1 MSAPI
6 IAYPDFSKPFILD
19 TDASNVGKGAIL
31 SQIQDSGT
39 ESVVAYASRSLSR
52 QEQKYCVKHKELLA
66 VVEFTHY
73 FRPYLLGRYFT
84 LRTDRGSLVWMQN
97 FKEPEGQLA
106 RWLEKLQEYDF
117 AVLHRQGLNTPMR
130 THCQEFRAGN
140 AGGAICVEKKL
151 MTCIQ

>member
-1 MSAPI
+1 MIAKPLQRLTEKKNAPFDWTTACQKAFDDLRKCLVSAPI

-73 FRPYLLGRYFT
+73 FRPYLLGR
-84 LRTDRGSLVWMQN
+84 
-97 FKEPEGQLA
+97 
-106 RWLEKLQEYDF
+106 
-117 AVLHRQGLNTPMR
+117 
-130 THCQEFRAGN
+130 
-140 AGGAICVEKKL
+140 
-151 MTCIQ
+151 